1 MQQMCPCHPY
11 VGTRSTNSLIVSK
24 TVGGMSLHHYVHH
37 TYTLCA
43 CAGGLRYF
51 VLWVFVCLSV
61 QHQHRSFLHSI
72 KALKCRTLGALC
84 IYGACTNT
92 ICTWVTVNSVS
103 IIVHAPI
110 IINRCML
117 FCLVLAQK
125 TCSPD
130 LHTLC
135 LIGTIGCQGPSLGA

>member
-1 MQQMCPCHPY
+1 MYTIHNIILGAHVQEDY
-11 VGTRSTNSLIVSK
+11 GTLSC
-24 TVGGMSLHHYVHH
+24 GC
-37 TYTLCA
+37 LC
-43 CAGGLRYF
+43 
-51 VLWVFVCLSV
+51 VCLSSTNIARFYT
-61 QHQHRSFLHSI
+61 QI
-72 KALKCRTLGALC
+72 KCRTLGALC

-92 ICTWVTVNSVS
+92 IICTCVTVNSVS